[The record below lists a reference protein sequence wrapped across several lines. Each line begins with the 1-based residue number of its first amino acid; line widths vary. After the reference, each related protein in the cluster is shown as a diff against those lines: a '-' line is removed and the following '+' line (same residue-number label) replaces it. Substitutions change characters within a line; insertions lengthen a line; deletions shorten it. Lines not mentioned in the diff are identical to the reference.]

1 MLRLFSESLHDERM
15 TDSPNDRHRD
25 HGYLP
30 CTPWTDGQRAY
41 MEDFLTSV
49 MTRAEYLERE
59 ARRLKIRVVSALTTI
74 REAGRG
80 SG

>member
-1 MLRLFSESLHDERM
+1 
-15 TDSPNDRHRD
+15 
-25 HGYLP
+25 
-30 CTPWTDGQRAY
+30 